1 VKRVECE
8 GEGGTLTVRVRME
21 ANRPDVVDSRAHAG
35 SGSTWELNMQVLYSA
50 QPIGLL
56 LGLMRSAAE

>member
-1 VKRVECE
+1 VE
-8 GEGGTLTVRVRME
+8 GRRLVVRVRME

-35 SGSTWELNMQVLYSA
+35 SGSTWELNMQVLYSV

-56 LGLMRSAAE
+56 LGLERSAAE